1 MRSSDHLTKTK
12 PVMCVSKVNKLK
24 PQLLKIKGFS
34 LIELMI
40 TIAIVAILASIAL
53 PSYSGYVA
61 RARRADARTQ
71 LLQAA
76 QFMQRFYAA
85 NDQYLQDRA
94 ANNILGTS
102 VGMPDNLRVSP
113 ADSTALYQLNTA
125 IAAAGNYTASVT
137 TTAYTLTMAPIT
149 GRPMAADG
157 CGMFTI
163 SSTGIRGVAGAT
175 KTRDEC
181 WK

>member
-1 MRSSDHLTKTK
+1 MQRSDSARRQPTA
-12 PVMCVSKVNKLK
+12 
-24 PQLLKIKGFS
+24 GFT

-40 TIAIVAILASIAL
+40 VVTIISILAAIAL
-53 PSYSGYVA
+53 PAYTSYIA

-85 NDQYLQDRA
+85 NDQFLQDRA
-94 ANNILGTS
+94 SNSVLGAA
-102 VGMPDNLRVSP
+102 VGMPDNLRRSP
-113 ADSTALYQLNTA
+113 GDGTALYQLNTS
-125 IAAAGNYTASVT
+125 ITGGGNYTATVT
-137 TTAYTLTMAPIT
+137 TTAYTLTMAPIS
-149 GRPMAADG
+149 GGVAASDA

-163 SSTGIRGVAGAT
+163 TSAGVRGVAGAT

>member
-1 MRSSDHLTKTK
+1 MCASKT
-12 PVMCVSKVNKLK
+12 NKFKQRPLRM
-24 PQLLKIKGFS
+24 KGFS

-53 PSYSGYVA
+53 PSYTSYVE

-85 NDQYLQDRA
+85 NDQYVQDRA
-94 ANNILGTS
+94 ANGVLGTS
-102 VGMPDNLRVSP
+102 VGMPENLRRSP
-113 ADSTALYQLNTA
+113 ADSTAIYQLNTA

-149 GRPMAADG
+149 GRSMAADA

-175 KTRDEC
+175 RTRDEC